1 MQKTGRD
8 ARIHFPRAASL
19 GGMLRVGLT
28 GGLAS
33 GKSTV
38 AAHLRKLGAAVFD
51 ADEIV
56 ADLYRRGGKGA
67 EAAKDL
73 FGELVLDERGSIDR
87 LKIAGIVFADPR
99 RRHDLEARIHP
110 LVREEIERR
119 FAEAQASGAPVAVAE
134 ASQILEAGTES
145 QNDRVLLVVAP
156 EAERVRRWEATGG
169 DSEDGRRRIAAQI
182 RPDAAAARATDVLV
196 NDGTVEEL
204 RRKVEAL
211 YRGWLEQGETRG
223 EL

>member
-1 MQKTGRD
+1 
-8 ARIHFPRAASL
+8 
-19 GGMLRVGLT
+19 MLRVGLT

-38 AAHLRKLGAAVFD
+38 ASCLRKLGAAVFD

-56 ADLYRRGGKGA
+56 ADLYRPGGKGA

-73 FGELVLDERGSIDR
+73 FGESVVDPRGSIDR
-87 LKIAGIVFADPR
+87 LRIAEIVFADPR

-119 FAEAQASGAPVAVAE
+119 FARAKAAGAPVAVAE

-145 QNDRVLLVVAP
+145 RYDRVLLVAAP
-156 EAERVRRWEATGG
+156 EAERVRRWGASGG
-169 DSEDGRRRIAAQI
+169 DSEDARRRIAAQI
-182 RPDAAAARATDVLV
+182 RPDDAAARATDVLV
-196 NDGTVEEL
+196 NDGTLEEL
-204 RRKVEAL
+204 RGKVEEI
-211 YRGWLEQGETRG
+211 YRRWLEGEKDR
-223 EL
+223 EDS